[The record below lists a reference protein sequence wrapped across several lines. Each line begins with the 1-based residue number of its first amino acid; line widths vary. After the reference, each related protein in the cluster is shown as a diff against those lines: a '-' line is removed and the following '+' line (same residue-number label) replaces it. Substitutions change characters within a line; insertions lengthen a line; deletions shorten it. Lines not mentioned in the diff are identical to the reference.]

1 MCLARLGFIKENEKE
16 NQKIE
21 NTHTH
26 IYIYI
31 YLGLV
36 SDGGFTLTC
45 GKPSGN
51 PDLCWLK

>member
-21 NTHTH
+21 NTHT
-26 IYIYI
+26 YIYI